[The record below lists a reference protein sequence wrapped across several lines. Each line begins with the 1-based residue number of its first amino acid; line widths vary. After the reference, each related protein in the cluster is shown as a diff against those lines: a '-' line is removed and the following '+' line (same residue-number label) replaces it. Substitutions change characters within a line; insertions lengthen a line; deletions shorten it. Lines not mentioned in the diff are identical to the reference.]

1 MRVILWNAHWNTL
14 GGGEVYAGYLADYLA
29 RLGYEVELVGLDE
42 SPFEGL
48 KTRLGMNLNGI
59 RYTRIPNEMYLLA
72 LLRQDDLFING
83 SFGSTFTSP
92 VKNSIYIC
100 HFPVVSKKRKVIS
113 KFIRN
118 DKNLVVASNAS
129 ILHTIDD
136 QVLLIGDGLA
146 YYFANEKMSVNV
158 EFGHIAVYKDFELK
172 ANVDSKGQ
180 YRFESKGYYSINS
193 LSKVVPVTIISG
205 VSSLSW
211 MRKFFIKKISYQENF
226 SKSYSQIWANSKFTA
241 GFISRDWNRKS
252 RLVFPPHI
260 ERSLHPAERN
270 AYDIL
275 SIGRFMS
282 PKDGHCKNQLKLVEA
297 FEKLSSESTLP
308 WKLHLAGG
316 VDPKNDLYFRKI
328 RSLVESK
335 GLNVNL
341 YPNCHQSDLD
351 HLLQTSQ
358 FYWHATG
365 MGVAKANPQEMEHF
379 GIAVVEAI
387 NASLIP
393 IVYDI
398 AGPAEILVDFPQLRF
413 SSISDLIEKTIHVSE
428 SNYSDLNLKLNFI
441 RQKYSNFTFE
451 DSVNN
456 ALLDL
461 SLPTEPK

>member
-1 MRVILWNAHWNTL
+1 MRVILWNAHWKTL

-42 SPFEGL
+42 SPFVGL
-48 KTRLGMNLNGI
+48 QTRLGLNLNGI
-59 RYTRIPNEMYLLA
+59 RYTKIPNEMYLLA
-72 LLRQDDLFING
+72 LLRHDDLFING

-100 HFPVVSKKRKVIS
+100 HFPVVSKKRKVIA

-118 DKNLVVASNAS
+118 DKNLVVASNAA
-129 ILHTIDD
+129 ILHTIGD

-146 YYFANEKMSVNV
+146 YFFANERMSVNV

-172 ANVDSKGQ
+172 ANLDSKGQ
-180 YRFESKGYYSINS
+180 YNFESKGYYSIKS
-193 LSKVVPVTIISG
+193 LSKVVPVTMVSG

-211 MRKFFIKKISYQENF
+211 MRKFFIRKTSYQANF
-226 SKSYSQIWANSKFTA
+226 AKSYSQIWANSKFTA

-252 RLVFPPHI
+252 RIVFPPHI
-260 ERSLHPAERN
+260 ERTLHPAERG

-282 PKDGHCKNQLKLVEA
+282 PKDGHCKNQLKLIEA
-297 FEKLSSESTLP
+297 FEKLSSGSTLP

-316 VDPKNDLYFRKI
+316 VDPMDDQYFRKV
-328 RSLVESK
+328 RNLVESK

-341 YPNCHQSDLD
+341 YPNCLQSELD

-365 MGVAKANPQEMEHF
+365 MGVAKRNPQEMEHF

-393 IVYDI
+393 VVYDI
-398 AGPAEILVDFPQLRF
+398 AGPAEILVDFPRLRF
-413 SSISDLIEKTIHVSE
+413 SSIDELVEKTIHLSG
-428 SNYSDLNLKLNFI
+428 SDNTELHLQLNFV
-441 RQKYSNFTFE
+441 REMYSNFTFE
-451 DSVNN
+451 DCIDK

-461 SLPTEPK
+461 GLPMEQK